1 MEGDGGENQI
11 SDHKYNLTSWLIFYM
26 VMPLMS
32 NEMLIYYI
40 ILYIRT
46 SIAVT
51 YLDYLQLYAIDTRI

>member
-11 SDHKYNLTSWLIFYM
+11 SDHKYNFTSWPTFFM

-32 NEMLIYYI
+32 NEMLVYYI

-51 YLDYLQLYAIDTRI
+51 CLDYLQLYAIDTRI